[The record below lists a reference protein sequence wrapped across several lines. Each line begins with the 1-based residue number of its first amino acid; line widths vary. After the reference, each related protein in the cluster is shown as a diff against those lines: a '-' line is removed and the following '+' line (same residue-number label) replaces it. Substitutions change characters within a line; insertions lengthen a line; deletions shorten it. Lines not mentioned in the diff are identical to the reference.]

1 MRWQRVLVQTG
12 LASFG
17 VVKGCKLSPY
27 TDIRQRADE
36 DKSYP
41 LELFECLRRTQS
53 RVDVELVES
62 SMSLLPCG

>member
-1 MRWQRVLVQTG
+1 MRRRRVLAQTG
-12 LASFG
+12 FVPFG
-17 VVKGCKLSPY
+17 IVKACKFSPY
-27 TDIRQRADE
+27 TDIRQRVDE

-62 SMSLLPCG
+62 IVSTVEVL